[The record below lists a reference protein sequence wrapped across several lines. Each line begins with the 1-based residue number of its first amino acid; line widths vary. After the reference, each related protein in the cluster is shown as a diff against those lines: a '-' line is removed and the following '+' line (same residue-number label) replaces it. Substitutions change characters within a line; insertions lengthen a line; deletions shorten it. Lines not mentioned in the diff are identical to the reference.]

1 MSSRR
6 SLEGIYAARGDSES
20 EEFRE
25 AYEETRRTYEFG
37 VLTRALRK
45 AAGLTQQELAARM
58 STTASAIARLEAGGT
73 SPTFATLEHLATA
86 LGVRL
91 RLEVADADA
100 NDLPS
105 VTFGA
110 A

>member
-1 MSSRR
+1 MTSRR
-6 SLEGIYAARGDSES
+6 RLEEIYAARGDTDT

-25 AYEETRRTYEFG
+25 AYEETRRAYEFG

-45 AAGLTQQELAARM
+45 AACLTQKELAARM
-58 STTASAIARLEAGGT
+58 GTTASAIARLEAGGT
-73 SPTFATLEHLATA
+73 SPTFATLERLAAA
-86 LGVRL
+86 LGVQL
-91 RLEVADADA
+91 RLEVADAT
-100 NDLPS
+100 DLPS